1 MFNQKSYLFLMAETG
16 ALRGEREPAGECV
29 GRGGGQG
36 KGGVPAWP
44 AGAHEWSGAEGCHYE
59 KVGPG
64 SRMQG
69 SCQLAS
75 GSQRY
80 NRFGEVPGYWCA
92 CLFSLRSG
100 SPAEHGEQMLTVL
113 GEPGIDHGKE
123 GGRGC
128 LDQLGAACAWWVM
141 PVSNWCCLYP
151 VGDDYTQWVM
161 TVSGE
166 WCLYPVGNACTWWV
180 MAVPSG

>member
-1 MFNQKSYLFLMAETG
+1 M
-16 ALRGEREPAGECV
+16 
-29 GRGGGQG
+29 GRG

-44 AGAHEWSGAEGCHYE
+44 TGAHEWSRAEGCRYK

-80 NRFGEVPGYWCA
+80 DGCGEVPGCWCA
-92 CLFSLRSG
+92 CLFALRSG
-100 SPAEHGEQMLTVL
+100 SPAEYGEQMLTVL
-113 GEPGIDHGKE
+113 GEPGIGHGKE

-128 LDQLGAACAWWVM
+128 LDQLGAARARWVM
-141 PVSNWCCLYP
+141 PVS
-151 VGDDYTQWVM
+151 
-161 TVSGE
+161 SG
-166 WCLYPVGNACTWWV
+166 
-180 MAVPSG
+180 